1 MKVHN
6 YFEIKQ
12 YIYMARE
19 IKWANNESER
29 LQNPEWKRRHQG
41 GVKKSNCWN
50 EKKIIAECDAKCKS
64 KGMACRSSDK
74 LSNVTPESSER
85 KCSHQGQQIFCF
97 CFWFCFALLVFVLF
111 QNEEVSL
118 YGSRLKREWKEIG
131 NTKYAG

>member
-1 MKVHN
+1 
-6 YFEIKQ
+6 
-12 YIYMARE
+12 
-19 IKWANNESER
+19 
-29 LQNPEWKRRHQG
+29 
-41 GVKKSNCWN
+41 
-50 EKKIIAECDAKCKS
+50 
-64 KGMACRSSDK
+64 MACRRSDK

-97 CFWFCFALLVFVLF
+97 CFCFCFALLVFVLL